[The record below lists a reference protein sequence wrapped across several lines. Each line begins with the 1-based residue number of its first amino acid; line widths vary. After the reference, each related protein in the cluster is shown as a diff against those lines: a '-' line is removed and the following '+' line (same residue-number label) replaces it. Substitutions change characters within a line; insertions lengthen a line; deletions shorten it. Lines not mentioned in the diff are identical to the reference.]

1 MGVAIPLRGMGQAQ
15 IDCRLVR
22 VAAAAGPGTGPGGT
36 GAGDG
41 DDGRG
46 QSFYLFPPAH
56 LPHLL
61 ELAPAQGGVRNKG
74 YLLTSVFSVN
84 VLNLQVSECV

>member
-1 MGVAIPLRGMGQAQ
+1 VGVAIPLRGMGQAQ

-22 VAAAAGPGTGPGGT
+22 VAAGGPGGPGGP